1 MTANTDDDGFVGMLV
16 KGAMFSL
23 GAALV
28 QLVLRRFSENEPH
41 IVIVPMPADPSHQTL
56 EPDPADSEE

>member
-1 MTANTDDDGFVGMLV
+1 MTTKTDDDGFVGLLV

-28 QLVLRRFSENEPH
+28 QLIFRRFTDDEPR
-41 IVIVPMPADPSHQTL
+41 IVIVPMPADPSHGSL
-56 EPDPADSEE
+56 EPDHHDDEE